1 MSLGLFVSKLL
12 LVVFIIFLITLAAVV
27 ISMILLVGWVLISS
41 FYKSARRVCNM
52 SINNGGNKN
61 EYV

>member
-1 MSLGLFVSKLL
+1 MGLGLFVSKLL

-27 ISMILLVGWVLISS
+27 ISIILLVGWVLISS
-41 FYKSARRVCNM
+41 FYKSARRVRNM